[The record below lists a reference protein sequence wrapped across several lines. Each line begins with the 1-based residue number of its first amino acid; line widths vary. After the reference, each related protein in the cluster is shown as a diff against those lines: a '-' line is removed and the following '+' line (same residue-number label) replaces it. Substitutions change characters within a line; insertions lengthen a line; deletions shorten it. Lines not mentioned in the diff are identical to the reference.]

1 MIIIQNNI
9 YFSYI
14 SYTVEFLI
22 NCFFNNTLERDAT
35 DINNLINFYNIAS
48 LDLSVLMR
56 FLCGPHITPR
66 KNQMG
71 PMWAMWERHGHHIPT
86 LPHVNTKWGP
96 CGLCGKDMGP
106 TCPCRTQIG
115 PIWGPLSVLAG
126 KTPLSPLTLLTTI
139 YKT

>member
-1 MIIIQNNI
+1 M
-9 YFSYI
+9 F
-14 SYTVEFLI
+14 FLI
-22 NCFFNNTLERDAT
+22 ITLERDAT

-115 PIWGPLSVLAG
+115 PIWGPLCVLAG
-126 KTPLSPLTLLTTI
+126 KCVRSAPEIYVLSYVLEKEYFLLTGSGLPV
-139 YKT
+139 

>member
-48 LDLSVLMR
+48 LDL
-56 FLCGPHITPR
+56 FGIYLC
-66 KNQMG
+66 
-71 PMWAMWERHGHHIPT
+71 
-86 LPHVNTKWGP
+86 
-96 CGLCGKDMGP
+96 
-106 TCPCRTQIG
+106 
-115 PIWGPLSVLAG
+115 
-126 KTPLSPLTLLTTI
+126 
-139 YKT
+139 